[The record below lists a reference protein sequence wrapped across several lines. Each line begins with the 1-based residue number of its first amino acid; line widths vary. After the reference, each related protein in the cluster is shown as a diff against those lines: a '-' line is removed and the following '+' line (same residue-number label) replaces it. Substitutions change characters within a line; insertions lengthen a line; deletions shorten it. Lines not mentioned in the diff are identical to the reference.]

1 MAEILV
7 TEAPGGMGECFQCPY
22 CSHMYLA
29 SVVDESG
36 VLTGSPAD
44 PPRECR
50 RCGSP
55 MDIGK
60 AQKYQDERALE
71 AAAPAARVAQ
81 RTRIV

>member
-1 MAEILV
+1 MAEILI
-7 TEAPGGMGECFQCPY
+7 TEAPGGLGDCFQCPY

-36 VLTGSPAD
+36 VLTGASAD

-60 AQKYQDERALE
+60 AQKFQDDRAE
-71 AAAPAARVAQ
+71 AAAPAAHVAQ